1 MAGMAWA
8 LSTIIVRLSSLA
20 QAPAT
25 QTLFYQLTG
34 CFILLILI
42 AFATDQT
49 TIHLTKLT
57 FLSLSFQT
65 LIVSFA
71 SLLLWFW
78 LLRNYLASRL
88 GVFSFLT
95 PLFGVLF
102 SVLFLDEKLEI
113 KFVAGSILV
122 LSGIIIMSLKQGQPN
137 KG

>member
-1 MAGMAWA
+1 M
-8 LSTIIVRLSSLA
+8 
-20 QAPAT
+20 
-25 QTLFYQLTG
+25 
-34 CFILLILI
+34 
-42 AFATDQT
+42 
-49 TIHLTKLT
+49 T
-57 FLSLSFQT
+57 FLCLSFQT

>member
-1 MAGMAWA
+1 M
-8 LSTIIVRLSSLA
+8 
-20 QAPAT
+20 
-25 QTLFYQLTG
+25 TG
-34 CFILLILI
+34 
-42 AFATDQT
+42 QT
-49 TIHLTKLT
+49 TIHLTALT
-57 FLSLSFQT
+57 ILSLSFQT

-102 SVLFLDEKLEI
+102 SVLLLNEKLEI
-113 KFVAGSILV
+113 KFIFGSILV
-122 LSGIIIMSLKQGQPN
+122 LSGIVVMSLKQGQPN

>member
-1 MAGMAWA
+1 M
-8 LSTIIVRLSSLA
+8 
-20 QAPAT
+20 
-25 QTLFYQLTG
+25 TG
-34 CFILLILI
+34 
-42 AFATDQT
+42 QT
-49 TIHLTKLT
+49 TIHLTALT
-57 FLSLSFQT
+57 ILSLSFQT

-102 SVLFLDEKLEI
+102 SVLLLNEKLEI
-113 KFVAGSILV
+113 KFIFGSILV
-122 LSGIIIMSLKQGQPN
+122 LSGIVMMSLKQGQPN